1 MIKINIHT
9 PPHRYAPAVE
19 VLDHA
24 LSVQPFNFQALHN
37 RAVLA
42 MDLGE
47 WSMAAELSERASE
60 LKDDDA
66 CWHTLCLASLQLGQ
80 YERGWRLY
88 DTRHKLF
95 HRDIPPFRNMRGA
108 RGR

>member
-1 MIKINIHT
+1 MKKFEHAERVWIAALEDDRDCVPVLANLGNMFRERHQ
-9 PPHRYAPAVE
+9 YAPAVE
-19 VLDHA
+19 VLDNA

-42 MDLGE
+42 LVGE

-66 CWHTLCLASLQLGQ
+66 CWHTLCAARLHLA
-80 YERGWRLY
+80 R
-88 DTRHKLF
+88 
-95 HRDIPPFRNMRGA
+95 
-108 RGR
+108 